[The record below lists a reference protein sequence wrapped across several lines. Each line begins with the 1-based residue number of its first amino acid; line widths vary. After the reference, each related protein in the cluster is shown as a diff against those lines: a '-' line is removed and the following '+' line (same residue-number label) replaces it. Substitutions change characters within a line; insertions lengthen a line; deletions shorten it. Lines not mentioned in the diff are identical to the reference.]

1 MDTATTTA
9 AVIEDGTGT
18 FQVEHIDPAQAVVGI
33 NVRAE
38 ARLSPGFVASI
49 RERGVLVPVVGHR
62 DEQGRFVVLYG
73 QRRILAA
80 VETGRTSVPAYVIDC
95 PEDVD
100 RIIDQMAEN
109 DHREGINTADRIGGM
124 KQLAAFGLTAAQI
137 KRRTARPRDE
147 VDAALT
153 VARSELASKA
163 AQRWDF
169 LTLDQAATLA
179 EFDNDPEAAKALTV
193 AAREGHGFEHAA
205 QQLRDTRDDA
215 AARAAVAEK
224 LTETGVRVVG
234 HPDYDDKT
242 VKDLGRLAAKPESR
256 AYNKGTHATC
266 PGHAAYVSIQQ
277 RWDKDEKGKQVRIR
291 DAEPVYVCT
300 DWRAQGHA
308 DLWDRAPEKRKASD
322 MTPEQREAAKA
333 ERQDVI
339 QSNKA
344 WDTAEPVRRQWLA
357 TFVTRKVAPKGAAA
371 FLAHV
376 LTEHSAVVH
385 DMGGD
390 HLAAEWFGLKPAAYG
405 ITSGWGKVIEQAT
418 EQRAQVIAVARLLS
432 ALEKN
437 TSRDSWRRVS
447 PATALYMGTIAAW
460 GYDLA
465 EVEKRAA
472 GLVPT
477 KAARRPRASAAPV
490 PEQASDQPDTEQ
502 PGEAP
507 TVTG

>member
-80 VETGRTSVPAYVIDC
+80 ARTGCTSVPAYVIDC

-109 DHREGINTADRIGGM
+109 DHREGINTADRTGGM

-153 VARSELASKA
+153 IARSELAEKA

-179 EFDNDPEAAKALTV
+179 EFDNDPEAVKALTV
-193 AAREGHGFEHAA
+193 AAREGHGFE
-205 QQLRDTRDDA
+205 
-215 AARAAVAEK
+215 
-224 LTETGVRVVG
+224 
-234 HPDYDDKT
+234 
-242 VKDLGRLAAKPESR
+242 
-256 AYNKGTHATC
+256 
-266 PGHAAYVSIQQ
+266 
-277 RWDKDEKGKQVRIR
+277 
-291 DAEPVYVCT
+291 PVYVCA

-308 DLWDRAPEKRKASD
+308 DLWDRAPERRKASD

-339 QSNKA
+339 ESNKA
-344 WDTAEPVRRQWLA
+344 WDTAEPVRCEWRLA
-357 TFVTRKVAPKGAAA
+357 TFVTRKVAPKAAAA

-376 LTEHSAVVH
+376 LTEHSEVVH

-432 ALEKN
+432 AQEKN
-437 TSRDSWRRVS
+437 TSRDSWRAVA

-472 GLVPT
+472 GPARPREPADPAPPPRPFLSRRQTSATRSSP
-477 KAARRPRASAAPV
+477 ARRRQSPAEPPSL
-490 PEQASDQPDTEQ
+490 
-502 PGEAP
+502 
-507 TVTG
+507 TVGS